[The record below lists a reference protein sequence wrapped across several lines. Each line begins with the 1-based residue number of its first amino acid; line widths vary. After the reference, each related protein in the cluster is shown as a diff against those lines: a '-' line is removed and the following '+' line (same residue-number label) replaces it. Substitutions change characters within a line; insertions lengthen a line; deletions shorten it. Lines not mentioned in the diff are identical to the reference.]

1 MRSAF
6 PAWTAASIRSRS
18 PERSTG
24 AVVPASAI
32 PPAPHRRIAFGR
44 AASAPERFPRGRF
57 TTSKTTA
64 HAQAPG
70 EVGGQGLVTLDGRY
84 HIVERVAAG
93 GMGEVFRAHDAVL
106 AREVAIKVLHRSLA
120 GDQGF
125 VDRFRREARAAASLS
140 HPNIVAVYD
149 WGAVDG
155 IYYMVMEFVR
165 GRAAREL
172 LNANVRLEPAQA
184 AEVVRQT
191 LLALEAAHSQGIVH
205 RDIKPENIL
214 VTTGGTVKVADFGL
228 ARAYADGK
236 ATQAGGVQGTV
247 QYLSPE
253 QIRGEPADPRSDL
266 YSLGIVTYELLT
278 GRLPF
283 TGETAMSIA
292 YKHLS
297 GRVPKPSSAVGN
309 VPKELDGFVL
319 SATDRDRELRP
330 ESAIEMRRDLE
341 SIASGL
347 PAARSLAAVV
357 SDLPEV
363 SGDGNVTER
372 VALVASTT
380 QTIPR
385 AERTKRRRFRR
396 FTGILFLLAALAATA
411 WGVWTYVIPHHAD
424 VPQLIGTPIDDARVS
439 LIDLGFNVK
448 IASGVHRMQIEAG
461 NVAQVRPAEGATLER
476 GAIVT
481 LVPSLGPPPVDVPSV
496 IGKAVEDATRILNRS
511 HLGLTQTAKYD
522 ETAPVGQIFDQ
533 DPRDGQLPRGDVVE
547 VFISKG
553 PPPRPVP
560 SVIGQTET
568 DATDA
573 LHAAGFEVTVKTK
586 FSPDIERGTVI
597 RQSPADH
604 VKAAFGSTVTIA
616 VSQGPKHFPSPDFR
630 GLSRASAQS
639 LAEQYGLQV
648 TFVDAAAYPG
658 TVVTNQSVPVGATLT
673 YGDTITLYLV

>member
-1 MRSAF
+1 
-6 PAWTAASIRSRS
+6 
-18 PERSTG
+18 
-24 AVVPASAI
+24 
-32 PPAPHRRIAFGR
+32 
-44 AASAPERFPRGRF
+44 
-57 TTSKTTA
+57 
-64 HAQAPG
+64 
-70 EVGGQGLVTLDGRY
+70 
-84 HIVERVAAG
+84 VERVAAG

-155 IYYMVMEFVR
+155 IYYMVMEFIR

-184 AEVVRQT
+184 SEIVRQT
-191 LLALEAAHSQGIVH
+191 LLALEAAHAQGIVH

-297 GRVPKPSSAVGN
+297 GRVPKPSSAVAN
-309 VPKELDGFVL
+309 VPTELDGFVL

-330 ESAIEMRRDLE
+330 ESAVEMRRDLE

-347 PAARSLAAVV
+347 PAARSLAGVV

-363 SGDGNVTER
+363 SGEGSVTER
-372 VALVASTT
+372 VPLVASTT

-385 AERTKRRRFRR
+385 AERTKRRRVRR
-396 FTGILFLLAALAATA
+396 FSGIVLLLAAVAASA
-411 WGVWTYVIPHHAD
+411 WGAWTYLVPHHAD
-424 VPQLIGTPIDDARVS
+424 VPPLIGTPVDEAKAG

-448 IASGVHRMQIEAG
+448 IAGAG
-461 NVAQVRPAEGATLER
+461 IYQLDIPAGSVAKVDPPVGTSLEK
-476 GAIVT
+476 GKTVT
-481 LVPSLGPPPVDVPSV
+481 LVPSLGPKPVKVPDLAGTPLEEAGPTLARAHLELGTVKREYNDQPVDTILRITSDVV
-496 IGKAVEDATRILNRS
+496 DGKA
-511 HLGLTQTAKYD
+511 
-522 ETAPVGQIFDQ
+522 
-533 DPRDGQLPRGDVVE
+533 PRGSAVDVAV
-547 VFISKG
+547 SKG
-553 PPPRPVP
+553 PKPVP
-560 SVIGQTET
+560 VPNVVGASAD
-568 DATDA
+568 DATQA
-573 LHAAGFEVTVKTK
+573 LEESGFVVDDSKTK
-586 FSPDIERGTVI
+586 FSSEVERGHVI
-597 RQSPADH
+597 AQSPAD
-604 VKAAFGSTVTIA
+604 GRLQPGETVSIV
-616 VSQGPKHFPSPDFR
+616 VSLGPKHFPAPDFR
-630 GLSRASAQS
+630 GLSRGSAQS
-639 LAEQYGLQV
+639 LADAYGLV
-648 TFVDAAAYPG
+648 ITFIDAAAYPG

-673 YGDTITLYLV
+673 YGDPITLYLV

>member
-1 MRSAF
+1 
-6 PAWTAASIRSRS
+6 
-18 PERSTG
+18 
-24 AVVPASAI
+24 
-32 PPAPHRRIAFGR
+32 
-44 AASAPERFPRGRF
+44 
-57 TTSKTTA
+57 
-64 HAQAPG
+64 
-70 EVGGQGLVTLDGRY
+70 
-84 HIVERVAAG
+84 
-93 GMGEVFRAHDAVL
+93 MGEVFRAHDAVL

-172 LNANVRLEPAQA
+172 LNANVRLEPSQA
-184 AEVVRQT
+184 AEIVRQT
-191 LLALEAAHSQGIVH
+191 LLALEAAHAQGIVH

-297 GRVPKPSSAVGN
+297 GRVPKPSSAVAN

-363 SGDGNVTER
+363 SGEGSVTER
-372 VALVASTT
+372 VPLVASTT

-385 AERTKRRRFRR
+385 AERTKRRRARR
-396 FTGILFLLAALAATA
+396 FSGIVLLLIALAASA
-411 WGVWTYVIPHHAD
+411 WGAWTYLVPHHAD
-424 VPQLIGTPIDDARVS
+424 VPPVIGTPVDEARAT

-448 IASGVHRMQIEAG
+448 IADDGVYQLDIPAG
-461 NVAQVRPAEGATLER
+461 SVAKVAPPAGTSLEK
-476 GAIVT
+476 GETIT
-481 LVPSLGPPPVDVPSV
+481 LVPSLGPKPVKVPDLEGKTIEEAGPILEGAHLTLGTVKREYSDQPVDTILRITSDVV
-496 IGKAVEDATRILNRS
+496 DGKA
-511 HLGLTQTAKYD
+511 
-522 ETAPVGQIFDQ
+522 
-533 DPRDGQLPRGDVVE
+533 PRGSAVDVAV
-547 VFISKG
+547 SKG
-553 PPPRPVP
+553 PRPVP
-560 SVIGQTET
+560 VPQVEGATLE
-568 DATDA
+568 DATA
-573 LHAAGFEVTVKTK
+573 TLQEAGFIVDSSKTK
-586 FSPDIERGTVI
+586 FSTKVERGRVI
-597 RQSPADH
+597 RQTPAD
-604 VKAAFGSTVTIA
+604 GQLQPGETVSLVI
-616 VSQGPKHFPSPDFR
+616 SLGPKHFPAPDFR
-630 GLSRASAQS
+630 GLSRGSAQD
-639 LAEQYGLQV
+639 LAAAYGLVV

-673 YGDTITLYLV
+673 YGDPITLYLV

>member
-1 MRSAF
+1 
-6 PAWTAASIRSRS
+6 
-18 PERSTG
+18 
-24 AVVPASAI
+24 
-32 PPAPHRRIAFGR
+32 
-44 AASAPERFPRGRF
+44 
-57 TTSKTTA
+57 
-64 HAQAPG
+64 
-70 EVGGQGLVTLDGRY
+70 
-84 HIVERVAAG
+84 
-93 GMGEVFRAHDAVL
+93 MGEVFRAHDAVL

-191 LLALEAAHSQGIVH
+191 LLALEAAHAQGMVH

-228 ARAYADGK
+228 ARAYADGT

-278 GRLPF
+278 GQLPF

-297 GRVPKPSSAVGN
+297 GRVPKPSAAVAN
-309 VPKELDGFVL
+309 VPQELDGFVL
-319 SATDRDRELRP
+319 SATERDRELRP

-347 PAARSLAAVV
+347 PAARTLAAVV
-357 SDLPEV
+357 GDQPEV
-363 SGDGNVTER
+363 STEGGVTER
-372 VALVASTT
+372 VPVVAATAT

-385 AERTKRRRFRR
+385 VERIRRRRGRR
-396 FTGILFLLAALAATA
+396 FAGIALLLVAIAAIA
-411 WGVWTYVIPHHAD
+411 WGAWVYVVPHHD
-424 VPQLIGTPIDDARVS
+424 GVPQLIGKPIDDAKAQLLDSGFQVVVS
-439 LIDLGFNVK
+439 DT
-448 IASGVHRMQIEAG
+448 GVYRMNIPKED
-461 NVAQVRPAEGATLER
+461 VAIVRPAAGTSLEKGAT
-476 GAIVT
+476 IT
-481 LVPSLGPPPVDVPSV
+481 LVPSLGPPLVPVPNIV
-496 IGKAVEDATRILNRS
+496 GMTLADATRALS
-511 HLGLTQTAKYD
+511 KAHLTLGESPKQVFSD
-522 ETAPVGQIFDQ
+522 APVGQILSQSQ
-533 DPRDGQLPRGDVVE
+533 DGPAPRGSAIDVT
-547 VFISKG
+547 ISKG
-553 PPPRPVP
+553 PAPVKVP
-560 SVIGQTET
+560 NVVGATLVDAKQALET
-568 DATDA
+568 
-573 LHAAGFEVTVKTK
+573 AGFVVNDPPKTR
-586 FSPDIERGTVI
+586 FSTQAAWNTVI
-597 RQSPADH
+597 AQMPAGG
-604 VKAAFGSTVTIA
+604 KLQPGETISLV
-616 VSQGPKHFPSPDFR
+616 VSLGPKHFAAPDFR
-630 GLSRASAQS
+630 GLSRAGAQS
-639 LAEQYGLQV
+639 LADQHGLQV

-673 YGDTITLYLV
+673 YGDPITLYLV

>member
-1 MRSAF
+1 
-6 PAWTAASIRSRS
+6 
-18 PERSTG
+18 
-24 AVVPASAI
+24 
-32 PPAPHRRIAFGR
+32 
-44 AASAPERFPRGRF
+44 
-57 TTSKTTA
+57 
-64 HAQAPG
+64 
-70 EVGGQGLVTLDGRY
+70 
-84 HIVERVAAG
+84 
-93 GMGEVFRAHDAVL
+93 MGEVFRAHDAVL

-184 AEVVRQT
+184 AEIVRQT
-191 LLALEAAHSQGIVH
+191 LLALEAAHAQGIVH

-297 GRVPKPSSAVGN
+297 GRVPKPSSAVAN
-309 VPKELDGFVL
+309 VPTELDGFVL

-330 ESAIEMRRDLE
+330 ESAVEMRRDLE

-363 SGDGNVTER
+363 SGEGSVTER
-372 VALVASTT
+372 VPLVASTT

-385 AERTKRRRFRR
+385 AERTKRRRARR
-396 FTGILFLLAALAATA
+396 FTGILLLLIALAASA
-411 WGVWTYVIPHHAD
+411 WGAWTYLVPHHAD
-424 VPQLIGTPIDDARVS
+424 VPPLIGTPVDEAKAT
-439 LIDLGFNVK
+439 LIDQGFNVK
-448 IASGVHRMQIEAG
+448 IAEGIYQLDIPADAVAKVTPPAG
-461 NVAQVRPAEGATLER
+461 TSLEK
-476 GAIVT
+476 GETVT
-481 LVPSLGPPPVDVPSV
+481 LVPSLGPKPVKVPDLE
-496 IGKAVEDATRILNRS
+496 GKTIDEARTRLGNA
-511 HLGLTQTAKYD
+511 HLTLGRQSPGVQRPTRRHHPADRHRARRREGAAQ
-522 ETAPVGQIFDQ
+522 Q
-533 DPRDGQLPRGDVVE
+533 RDRRRGE
-547 VFISKG
+547 QGAEAG
-553 PPPRPVP
+553 PGAERGGRTPW
-560 SVIGQTET
+560 T
-568 DATDA
+568 DARQA
-573 LHAAGFEVTVKTK
+573 LEELGFVVDDSKTK
-586 FSPDIERGTVI
+586 FSTDVERGHVI
-597 RQSPADH
+597 RQSPAEGERLQPGET
-604 VKAAFGSTVTIA
+604 VSLVVSLGPRFFAA
-616 VSQGPKHFPSPDFR
+616 PDFR
-630 GLSRASAQS
+630 SLSRSAAED
-639 LAEQYGLQV
+639 LADEYGLHV
-648 TFVDAAAYPG
+648 TFSTIPG
-658 TVVTNQSVPVGATLT
+658 TSGQIVFSQSPGVGTQVE
-673 YGDTITLYLV
+673 YGDTIQLFMV

>member
-1 MRSAF
+1 
-6 PAWTAASIRSRS
+6 
-18 PERSTG
+18 
-24 AVVPASAI
+24 
-32 PPAPHRRIAFGR
+32 
-44 AASAPERFPRGRF
+44 
-57 TTSKTTA
+57 
-64 HAQAPG
+64 
-70 EVGGQGLVTLDGRY
+70 
-84 HIVERVAAG
+84 
-93 GMGEVFRAHDAVL
+93 MGEVFRAQDAVL

-172 LNANVRLEPAQA
+172 LNANVRLEPVQA
-184 AEVVRQT
+184 AEIVRQT

-297 GRVPKPSSAVGN
+297 GRVPKPSSAVGT
-309 VPKELDGFVL
+309 VSKELDGFVL

-330 ESAIEMRRDLE
+330 ESAVEMRRDLE

-357 SDLPEV
+357 SDLPEI
-363 SGDGNVTER
+363 SGEGSVTER
-372 VALVASTT
+372 VPLVASTT

-385 AERTKRRRFRR
+385 AERTKRRRVRKYS
-396 FTGILFLLAALAATA
+396 GILLLVIALAATA
-411 WGVWTYVIPHHAD
+411 WGAWAYVIPHHAD
-424 VPQLIGTPIDDARVS
+424 VPPLIGTPIEEANATLS
-439 LIDLGFNVK
+439 GLGFNVE
-448 IASGVHRMQIEAG
+448 IADGIYRLDIPAG
-461 NVAQVRPAEGATLER
+461 DVAKTDPPAGTSLEKDET
-476 GAIVT
+476 VT
-481 LVPSLGPPPVDVPSV
+481 LVPSLGPKPVRVPDLKGKTIDEARTDLADAHLRLGQQLPEFSDQPAGVILRIDTELVGGKAPRNSAVDV
-496 IGKAVEDATRILNRS
+496 
-511 HLGLTQTAKYD
+511 
-522 ETAPVGQIFDQ
+522 
-533 DPRDGQLPRGDVVE
+533 VV
-547 VFISKG
+547 SKG
-553 PPPRPVP
+553 PKPVP
-560 SVIGQTET
+560 VPGVMGASVD
-568 DATDA
+568 DAKQA
-573 LHAAGFEVTVKTK
+573 LEELGFVVDDSKTK
-586 FSPDIERGTVI
+586 FSTEVERGHVI
-597 RQSPADH
+597 RQTPAEGDRLSP
-604 VKAAFGSTVTIA
+604 GETVSLV
-616 VSQGPKHFPSPDFR
+616 VSLGPRFFPAPDFR
-630 GLSRASAQS
+630 SLSRSAAED
-639 LAEQYGLQV
+639 LADQYGLHV
-648 TFVDAAAYPG
+648 IFSTFPG
-658 TVVTNQSVPVGATLT
+658 TGGTAVFSQSPGVGWTVE
-673 YGDTITLYLV
+673 YGDTIRLFMA

>member
-1 MRSAF
+1 
-6 PAWTAASIRSRS
+6 
-18 PERSTG
+18 
-24 AVVPASAI
+24 
-32 PPAPHRRIAFGR
+32 
-44 AASAPERFPRGRF
+44 
-57 TTSKTTA
+57 
-64 HAQAPG
+64 
-70 EVGGQGLVTLDGRY
+70 
-84 HIVERVAAG
+84 
-93 GMGEVFRAHDAVL
+93 MGEVFRAHDAVL

-125 VDRFRREARAAASLS
+125 VDRFRHEARAAASLS

-184 AEVVRQT
+184 AEIVRQT
-191 LLALEAAHSQGIVH
+191 LLALEAAHAQGIVH

-214 VTTGGTVKVADFGL
+214 VTNGGTVKVADFGL

-297 GRVPKPSSAVGN
+297 GRVPKPSAAVGN

-330 ESAIEMRRDLE
+330 ENATEMRRDLE

-347 PAARSLAAVV
+347 PPARSLAALAG
-357 SDLPEV
+357 DLPEV
-363 SGDGNVTER
+363 SGDGAVTER
-372 VALVASTT
+372 VPLVASTT

-396 FTGILFLLAALAATA
+396 FTGILFLMVALAATA
-411 WGVWTYVIPHHAD
+411 WGAWTYVIPHHAD
-424 VPQLIGTPIDDARVS
+424 VPRLIGTPVDDAKAS
-439 LIDLGFNVK
+439 LIDLGFKVK
-448 IASGVHRMQIEAG
+448 IAAGVYRLNIPAG
-461 NVAQVRPAEGATLER
+461 DVASVDPVAGTSLEKGAT
-476 GAIVT
+476 VT
-481 LVPSLGPPPVDVPSV
+481 LVPSLGAKPVPVPDLVGKTISEARTLLERAHLTLAEPPKQQFSDQPEGVIIAIENVPAN
-496 IGKAVEDATRILNRS
+496 GKAPRNSAIEVVVSKGPKPVPVPNVVGATVEDAT
-511 HLGLTQTAKYD
+511 Q
-522 ETAPVGQIFDQ
+522 
-533 DPRDGQLPRGDVVE
+533 
-547 VFISKG
+547 
-553 PPPRPVP
+553 
-560 SVIGQTET
+560 
-568 DATDA
+568 A
-573 LHAAGFEVTVKTK
+573 LDDAGFVVDASKTK
-586 FSPDIERGTVI
+586 FSTDIERGRVI
-597 RQSPADH
+597 RQNPAD
-604 VKAAFGSTVTIA
+604 GRLQPGQTVTLV
-616 VSQGPKHFPSPDFR
+616 VSLGPKSFSAPNFI
-630 GLSRASAQS
+630 GLSR
-639 LAEQYGLQV
+639 
-648 TFVDAAAYPG
+648 DAATALADQWGLALDFQTIGTTSGTLVYSQNPG
-658 TVVTNQSVPVGATLT
+658 VGVTVT
-673 YGDTITLYLV
+673 YGDTITLYMV

>member
-1 MRSAF
+1 M
-6 PAWTAASIRSRS
+6 
-18 PERSTG
+18 
-24 AVVPASAI
+24 
-32 PPAPHRRIAFGR
+32 
-44 AASAPERFPRGRF
+44 
-57 TTSKTTA
+57 
-64 HAQAPG
+64 HAQVSG

-155 IYYMVMEFVR
+155 IYYMVMEFVS

-184 AEVVRQT
+184 AEIVRQT

-214 VTTGGTVKVADFGL
+214 VTTSGTVKVADFGL

-278 GRLPF
+278 GKLPF

-297 GRVPKPSSAVGN
+297 GRVPKPSSAVAN
-309 VPKELDGFVL
+309 VPNELDGFVL
-319 SATDRDRELRP
+319 SATDRNRELRP

-341 SIASGL
+341 SIAAGL
-347 PAARSLAAVV
+347 PAARSLASVAG
-357 SDLPEV
+357 DLPEV
-363 SGDGNVTER
+363 SGEGAVTER
-372 VALVASTT
+372 VSLVASTT

-385 AERTKRRRFRR
+385 AERTKRRRARR
-396 FTGILFLLAALAATA
+396 VTGIFLLVLALAATA
-411 WGVWTYVIPHHAD
+411 WGVWAYVIPHHAD
-424 VPQLIGTPIDDARVS
+424 VPRLVGTPVDDARAS
-439 LIDLGFNVK
+439 LIDDGFTVT
-448 IASGVHRMQIEAG
+448 IADGVYRLNIPAG
-461 NVAQVRPAEGATLER
+461 SVASLDPAPGTSLDKGAT
-476 GAIVT
+476 VT
-481 LVPSLGPPPVDVPSV
+481 LVPSLGPKPVLVPDLAGKTIPEARTLLGRAHLTLAEPPKQVFSDQPKGVIISV
-496 IGKAVEDATRILNRS
+496 ATELTNGKA
-511 HLGLTQTAKYD
+511 
-522 ETAPVGQIFDQ
+522 
-533 DPRDGQLPRGDVVE
+533 PRNSAIAVIV
-547 VFISKG
+547 SKG
-553 PPPRPVP
+553 PAPVP
-560 SVIGQTET
+560 VPNVVGATLQ
-568 DATDA
+568 DARQA
-573 LHAAGFEVTVKTK
+573 LEVLGFVVDSSKTK
-586 FSPDIERGTVI
+586 FSTTVERGLVI
-597 RQSPADH
+597 RQNPPDGN
-604 VKAAFGSTVTIA
+604 KLQPGQTVLI
-616 VSQGPKHFPSPDFR
+616 VISLGPKSFGVPNFIGLTRDAATALADQWGLVPDFQTI
-630 GLSRASAQS
+630 GTTQGTLVYSQNP
-639 LAEQYGLQV
+639 GVGV
-648 TFVDAAAYPG
+648 TV
-658 TVVTNQSVPVGATLT
+658 S
-673 YGDTITLYLV
+673 YGDTITLYMV

>member
-1 MRSAF
+1 M
-6 PAWTAASIRSRS
+6 
-18 PERSTG
+18 
-24 AVVPASAI
+24 
-32 PPAPHRRIAFGR
+32 
-44 AASAPERFPRGRF
+44 
-57 TTSKTTA
+57 
-64 HAQAPG
+64 HAQVAG

-155 IYYMVMEFVR
+155 IYYMVMEFVS

-184 AEVVRQT
+184 AEIVRQT

-278 GRLPF
+278 GKLPF

-297 GRVPKPSSAVGN
+297 GRVPKPSSAVAN

-330 ESAIEMRRDLE
+330 ESALEMRRDLE
-341 SIASGL
+341 SIAAGL
-347 PAARSLAAVV
+347 PAARSLAAVAG
-357 SDLPEV
+357 DLPEV
-363 SGDGNVTER
+363 SGDGAVTER
-372 VALVASTT
+372 VPLVASTT

-385 AERTKRRRFRR
+385 AERTKRRRMRR
-396 FTGILFLLAALAATA
+396 FTGILVAGPRARRH
-411 WGVWTYVIPHHAD
+411 GV
-424 VPQLIGTPIDDARVS
+424 GRV
-439 LIDLGFNVK
+439 DL
-448 IASGVHRMQIEAG
+448 
-461 NVAQVRPAEGATLER
+461 
-476 GAIVT
+476 
-481 LVPSLGPPPVDVPSV
+481 
-496 IGKAVEDATRILNRS
+496 
-511 HLGLTQTAKYD
+511 
-522 ETAPVGQIFDQ
+522 
-533 DPRDGQLPRGDVVE
+533 RD
-547 VFISKG
+547 
-553 PPPRPVP
+553 PPPR
-560 SVIGQTET
+560 GG
-568 DATDA
+568 
-573 LHAAGFEVTVKTK
+573 AAA
-586 FSPDIERGTVI
+586 D
-597 RQSPADH
+597 RQPRRRRD
-604 VKAAFGSTVTIA
+604 G
-616 VSQGPKHFPSPDFR
+616 
-630 GLSRASAQS
+630 RASS
-639 LAEQYGLQV
+639 TWG
-648 TFVDAAAYPG
+648 
-658 TVVTNQSVPVGATLT
+658 SR
-673 YGDTITLYLV
+673 

>member
-1 MRSAF
+1 
-6 PAWTAASIRSRS
+6 
-18 PERSTG
+18 
-24 AVVPASAI
+24 
-32 PPAPHRRIAFGR
+32 
-44 AASAPERFPRGRF
+44 
-57 TTSKTTA
+57 
-64 HAQAPG
+64 
-70 EVGGQGLVTLDGRY
+70 VTLDGRY

-93 GMGEVFRAHDAVL
+93 GMGEVFRAQDAVL

-184 AEVVRQT
+184 TEIVRQT

-297 GRVPKPSSAVGN
+297 GRVPKPSSAVGI

-330 ESAIEMRRDLE
+330 ESALEMRRDLE

-363 SGDGNVTER
+363 DGEGGVTER
-372 VALVASTT
+372 VPLVVSTT

-396 FTGILFLLAALAATA
+396 FSGILLLVLALVASA
-411 WGVWTYVIPHHAD
+411 WGAWTYLVPHHAD
-424 VPQLIGTPIDDARVS
+424 VPPLIGTPVDEAKAA
-439 LIDLGFNVK
+439 LIDQGFNVK
-448 IASGVHRMQIEAG
+448 IADGIYQLDIPADAVAKVAPPAG
-461 NVAQVRPAEGATLER
+461 ASLEK
-476 GAIVT
+476 GETVT
-481 LVPSLGPPPVDVPSV
+481 LVPSLGPKPVKVPELEGKTIEEAGPILERAHLTLGTVKREYSDQPADLILRITSDVVAGKAPRGSAVDV
-496 IGKAVEDATRILNRS
+496 AV
-511 HLGLTQTAKYD
+511 
-522 ETAPVGQIFDQ
+522 
-533 DPRDGQLPRGDVVE
+533 
-547 VFISKG
+547 SKG
-553 PPPRPVP
+553 PRPVP
-560 SVIGQTET
+560 LPNVVGASLT
-568 DATDA
+568 DAKQA
-573 LHAAGFEVTVKTK
+573 LEDMGFVVDDSKTK
-586 FSPDIERGTVI
+586 FSDDVERAHVI
-597 RQSPADH
+597 RQRPAE
-604 VKAAFGSTVTIA
+604 GERLQPGGTVSLV
-616 VSQGPKHFPSPDFR
+616 VSLGPRFFPAPEFR
-630 GLSRASAQS
+630 SLSRSA
-639 LAEQYGLQV
+639 AEDRAAEYGLHV
-648 TFVDAAAYPG
+648 TFSTIPG
-658 TVVTNQSVPVGATLT
+658 TSGQIVFSQSPGVGTQVE
-673 YGDTITLYLV
+673 YGDTIQLFMV

>member
-1 MRSAF
+1 
-6 PAWTAASIRSRS
+6 
-18 PERSTG
+18 
-24 AVVPASAI
+24 
-32 PPAPHRRIAFGR
+32 
-44 AASAPERFPRGRF
+44 
-57 TTSKTTA
+57 
-64 HAQAPG
+64 
-70 EVGGQGLVTLDGRY
+70 
-84 HIVERVAAG
+84 
-93 GMGEVFRAHDAVL
+93 MGEVFRAHDAVL

-297 GRVPKPSSAVGN
+297 GRVPKPSSAVAN

-330 ESAIEMRRDLE
+330 ESALEMRRDLE

-347 PAARSLAAVV
+347 PAASSLAAVAG
-357 SDLPEV
+357 DLPEM
-363 SGDGNVTER
+363 GEGGAVTES
-372 VALVASTT
+372 VPLVASTT

-385 AERTKRRRFRR
+385 AERTKRRRARR
-396 FTGILFLLAALAATA
+396 FTGVLFLLAALAATA
-411 WGVWTYVIPHHAD
+411 WGAWTYVIPHHAD
-424 VPQLIGTPIDDARVS
+424 VPQLIGKPIDEARAT
-439 LIDLGFNVK
+439 LLDLGFTVK
-448 IASGVHRMQIEAG
+448 PAAGVYRLNIPAG
-461 NVAQVRPAEGATLER
+461 NVAGIDPQSGTSLEKGAT
-476 GAIVT
+476 VT
-481 LVPSLGPPPVDVPSV
+481 LVPSLGPKPVLVPHL
-496 IGKAVEDATRILNRS
+496 IGKTVDEARTLLGDAHLTLAQPVKEEFSDQPEGVIVRITTELVD
-511 HLGLTQTAKYD
+511 GK
-522 ETAPVGQIFDQ
+522 V
-533 DPRDGQLPRGDVVE
+533 PRNSSIEVV
-547 VFISKG
+547 VSKG
-553 PPPRPVP
+553 PAPVKVP
-560 SVIGQTET
+560 NVVGATLE
-568 DATDA
+568 DAKRT
-573 LHAAGFEVTVKTK
+573 LEAAGFVVGEPKTK
-586 FSPDIERGTVI
+586 FSSEVDRDLVIKQTPAGGKLQPGETVGL
-597 RQSPADH
+597 
-604 VKAAFGSTVTIA
+604 V
-616 VSQGPKHFPSPDFR
+616 VSLGPKSFGAPDFI
-630 GLSRASAQS
+630 GLSR
-639 LAEQYGLQV
+639 
-648 TFVDAAAYPG
+648 DAATALADQWGLIPDFQTIGTTSGTLVYSQNPG
-658 TVVTNQSVPVGATLT
+658 VGVLVR
-673 YGDTITLYLV
+673 YGDTITLYMV

>member
-1 MRSAF
+1 M
-6 PAWTAASIRSRS
+6 
-18 PERSTG
+18 
-24 AVVPASAI
+24 
-32 PPAPHRRIAFGR
+32 
-44 AASAPERFPRGRF
+44 
-57 TTSKTTA
+57 
-64 HAQAPG
+64 
-70 EVGGQGLVTLDGRY
+70 
-84 HIVERVAAG
+84 ERVAAG

-184 AEVVRQT
+184 AEIVRQT
-191 LLALEAAHSQGIVH
+191 LLALEAAHAQGIVH

-297 GRVPKPSSAVGN
+297 GRVPKPSSAVAN

-330 ESAIEMRRDLE
+330 ESAVEMRRDLE

-347 PAARSLAAVV
+347 PGRPLAGRRRLRPPGGERRGERHRARAAR
-357 SDLPEV
+357 
-363 SGDGNVTER
+363 G
-372 VALVASTT
+372 
-380 QTIPR
+380 
-385 AERTKRRRFRR
+385 
-396 FTGILFLLAALAATA
+396 
-411 WGVWTYVIPHHAD
+411 
-424 VPQLIGTPIDDARVS
+424 IDDADDPSGRTHEAPPLPPVQRHPVVADRAGRLGVGRV
-439 LIDLGFNVK
+439 DVPRPAPRGR
-448 IASGVHRMQIEAG
+448 AAGHRDARRRGEGHAHRSGVQREDRRRRGLSTEHPGRCTSRRSTPPAG
-461 NVAQVRPAEGATLER
+461 TSLEK
-476 GAIVT
+476 GETVT
-481 LVPSLGPPPVDVPSV
+481 LVPSLGPKPVKVPDLEGKTIEEAGPILDRAHLTLGTVKREYSDQPVDTILRITSDVV
-496 IGKAVEDATRILNRS
+496 DGKAPRGSAVDVAVSKGPKPVPVPHVEGATLEDAT
-511 HLGLTQTAKYD
+511 
-522 ETAPVGQIFDQ
+522 
-533 DPRDGQLPRGDVVE
+533 
-547 VFISKG
+547 
-553 PPPRPVP
+553 
-560 SVIGQTET
+560 
-568 DATDA
+568 AT
-573 LHAAGFEVTVKTK
+573 LQEAGFVVDASKTK
-586 FSPDIERGTVI
+586 FSTEVERGRVI
-597 RQSPADH
+597 RQTPAD
-604 VKAAFGSTVTIA
+604 GQLQPGETVSLVI
-616 VSQGPKHFPSPDFR
+616 SLGPKTFAPPTSSGCRAMPPTALGNEWGLVVDFQTI
-630 GLSRASAQS
+630 GTTSGTLVYSQN
-639 LAEQYGLQV
+639 
-648 TFVDAAAYPG
+648 PG
-658 TVVTNQSVPVGATLT
+658 VGVLVR
-673 YGDTITLYLV
+673 YGDTITLYMV

>member
-1 MRSAF
+1 
-6 PAWTAASIRSRS
+6 
-18 PERSTG
+18 
-24 AVVPASAI
+24 
-32 PPAPHRRIAFGR
+32 
-44 AASAPERFPRGRF
+44 
-57 TTSKTTA
+57 
-64 HAQAPG
+64 
-70 EVGGQGLVTLDGRY
+70 
-84 HIVERVAAG
+84 VERVAAG

-125 VDRFRREARAAASLS
+125 VDRFRHEARAAASLS

-184 AEVVRQT
+184 AEIVRQT
-191 LLALEAAHSQGIVH
+191 LLALEAAHAQGIVH

-214 VTTGGTVKVADFGL
+214 VTNGGTVKVADFGL

-330 ESAIEMRRDLE
+330 ENATEMRRDLE

-347 PAARSLAAVV
+347 PPARSLAALAG
-357 SDLPEV
+357 DLPEV
-363 SGDGNVTER
+363 SGDGAVTER
-372 VALVASTT
+372 VPLVASTT

-396 FTGILFLLAALAATA
+396 FTGILFLMVALAATA
-411 WGVWTYVIPHHAD
+411 WGAWTYLIPHHAD
-424 VPQLIGTPIDDARVS
+424 VPRLVGTPVDDAKAS
-439 LIDLGFNVK
+439 LIDLGFKVK
-448 IASGVHRMQIEAG
+448 IAAGVYRLNIPAG
-461 NVAQVRPAEGATLER
+461 DVASVDPVAGTSLEKGAT
-476 GAIVT
+476 VT
-481 LVPSLGPPPVDVPSV
+481 LVPSLGAKPVPVPDLVGKTISEARTLLEHAHLTLAEPPKQRFSDQPEGVIIATENVPAN
-496 IGKAVEDATRILNRS
+496 GKAPRNSAIEVVVSKGPKPVPVPNVVGATVEDAT
-511 HLGLTQTAKYD
+511 K
-522 ETAPVGQIFDQ
+522 
-533 DPRDGQLPRGDVVE
+533 
-547 VFISKG
+547 
-553 PPPRPVP
+553 
-560 SVIGQTET
+560 
-568 DATDA
+568 A
-573 LHAAGFEVTVKTK
+573 LEDAGFVVDASKTK
-586 FSPDIERGTVI
+586 FSTDIERGRVI
-597 RQSPADH
+597 RQNPAD
-604 VKAAFGSTVTIA
+604 GRLQPSQTVTLV
-616 VSQGPKHFPSPDFR
+616 VSLGPKSFSAPNFI
-630 GLSRASAQS
+630 GLSR
-639 LAEQYGLQV
+639 
-648 TFVDAAAYPG
+648 DAATALADQWGLALDFQTIGTTSGTLVYSQNPG
-658 TVVTNQSVPVGATLT
+658 VGVTVR
-673 YGDTITLYLV
+673 YGDTITLYMV